1 MRLSNNATVKSA
13 IVLAT
18 IIATCTATFAQ
29 AEVNINPDG
38 TMSNP
43 SSPYPPHWGQPPM
56 RQTRDY
62 IQLPEPYGRG
72 SSTIKKWIEER
83 MAEDA
88 AAAAA
93 AAAEGTERRF
103 ADPSESTSSTWP
115 DKNLVGMTAGEF
127 FGCKVFTMLFWY
139 CFSF

>member
-1 MRLSNNATVKSA
+1 
-13 IVLAT
+13 
-18 IIATCTATFAQ
+18 
-29 AEVNINPDG
+29 
-38 TMSNP
+38 
-43 SSPYPPHWGQPPM
+43 M

-83 MAEDA
+83 MAED
-88 AAAAA
+88 AA